1 MTEEEF
7 CSLKPGDKIAYPSR
21 NIEGIVL
28 KEPGVSKKF
37 YLFWRSE
44 SIVVQITNNA
54 QGWDWEGKQCYGLL
68 DYGNIN
74 LISRAA
80 KKNQRI
86 PIKYIP

>member
-44 SIVVQITNNA
+44 SIVVQITIAKARINSIKA
-54 QGWDWEGKQCYGLL
+54 VQEKLL
-68 DYGNIN
+68 
-74 LISRAA
+74 
-80 KKNQRI
+80 
-86 PIKYIP
+86 